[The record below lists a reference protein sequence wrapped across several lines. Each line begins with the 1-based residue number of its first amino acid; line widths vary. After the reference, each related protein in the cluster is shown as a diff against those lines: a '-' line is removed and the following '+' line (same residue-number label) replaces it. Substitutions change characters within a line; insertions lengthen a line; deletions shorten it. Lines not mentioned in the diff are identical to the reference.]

1 MPEPEPQHAG
11 AGARRLGFVSAG
23 ATARR
28 SRSAP
33 YGGERGLGV
42 SREFL
47 DCQKVFVKNLS
58 FVTREQGLKEF
69 FAAAGEVQFAK
80 VDMHKIAE
88 CSGAHAVSKGTG
100 LVVFATEEEAQ
111 NAIVTLN
118 GVELDGNK
126 VATSSHMMQ
135 VEVRGRVR
143 GGSII
148 RTMPREGTIRQLQ
161 EVVRHNMLVQPFDA
175 TWVIRMETGVKVR
188 RIGKPFYQIIE
199 I

>member
-1 MPEPEPQHAG
+1 MQRA
-11 AGARRLGFVSAG
+11 LG
-23 ATARR
+23 
-28 SRSAP
+28 SRQSHSTP
-33 YGGERGLGV
+33 YGGGRGLGDP
-42 SREFL
+42 RAFL

-58 FVTREQGLKEF
+58 FVTRDEGLREF
-69 FAAAGEVQFAK
+69 FTEAGEVQYAK

-111 NAIVTLN
+111 DAIVTLN

-148 RTMPREGTIRQLQ
+148 RTMPRECTIQQLQ
-161 EVVRHNMLVQPFDA
+161 EVVRINMLVKPFDA
-175 TWVIRMETGVKVR
+175 TWVIRSEAGVKVR